1 MSRSVGWRPERDGP
15 RRRPWGGVGH
25 RGDRGFVTAEAAVAL
40 PVLAVFTMALV
51 WALLAAAAQIQ
62 CVDAARIGARAAAR
76 EDPEAAVVAEARR
89 AAPAG
94 ARVSVRG
101 DGDLVRVRVSAPA
114 PGPDVLP
121 LWLRH
126 TAVALAEDPAVTV
139 AGEVGVLERAGG
151 GVGER

>member
-15 RRRPWGGVGH
+15 RRSPAGGAGY

-40 PVLAVFTMALV
+40 PVLAVFAMALV

-76 EDPEAAVVAEARR
+76 EDPEAAVVAAARR

-114 PGPDVLP
+114 PGPDALP

-126 TAVALAEDPAVTV
+126 TAVALAEDPGVTV
-139 AGEVGVLERAGG
+139 AREAMVMGG
-151 GVGER
+151 GRG